1 MKKKTWFFNHRGCDY
16 TRSRDTSY
24 DISTMRESIRRR
36 PDSLIALAL
45 LWWLTTICLAVLLQ
59 DPVPNGTLHVH
70 LRSYEL
76 TMVATCACPLSP
88 RDRRV
93 CPIPHFSVQKG
104 ARERQSKRHYV
115 TKVWTQRKTCEGL
128 GCHLGQGLK
137 SNTSKQSSE
146 EASSSC
152 FDFSKSIRA
161 NADYVINIHEPSS
174 SIILSAIYLVIS
186 SRTRGS
192 FVILSA
198 LFVGPPPLFIETL
211 NDKQYLKHH
220 HQS

>member
-1 MKKKTWFFNHRGCDY
+1 MTVKAALRH
-16 TRSRDTSY
+16 
-24 DISTMRESIRRR
+24 ESA
-36 PDSLIALAL
+36 DS
-45 LWWLTTICLAVLLQ
+45 
-59 DPVPNGTLHVH
+59 
-70 LRSYEL
+70 EE
-76 TMVATCACPLSP
+76 
-88 RDRRV
+88 DR
-93 CPIPHFSVQKG
+93 
-104 ARERQSKRHYV
+104 
-115 TKVWTQRKTCEGL
+115 EGL

-152 FDFSKSIRA
+152 FDFSESIRE

-174 SIILSAIYLVIS
+174 SIILSPIYLVIS

-198 LFVGPPPLFIETL
+198 LFVGPPPSLFIETL

-220 HQS
+220 QNS